1 MLLSLAESGWMP
13 DRVIRM
19 GIRRLLAKRLRSLPQ
34 PAQRHAQELQIVE
47 LLSKDILAVE
57 TQKAN
62 EQHYEVPALFF
73 QRVLGK
79 HLKYSCGY
87 FESETTSLDDAEEKM
102 LGLTCQRA
110 ELQDGQTIL
119 ELGCGWGSLT
129 VWMAENFPTAKITAV
144 SNSHSQ
150 KRFIEQRLQQRGLSN
165 VDVVTCDVNQ
175 FQTDLRYDR
184 VVSVEMFEHLRNYR
198 ELFRRI
204 AGWLLPEGKMFV
216 HVFCHRQSSYLFET
230 EGADNWMGRNF
241 FTGGTMPAADLFSRF
256 DQDLKI
262 EQQWQVNGLHY
273 WRTCEAWLKNLET
286 HRRELDSLF
295 QHQLSH
301 TAARVALQRW
311 RIFIMACAE
320 LFRYR
325 DGEEW
330 FVSHYRFRR
339 A

>member
-13 DRVIRM
+13 DSVIRM

-34 PAQRHAQELQIVE
+34 AAQRHAQELQIVE

-73 QRVLGK
+73 ERVLGK

-165 VDVVTCDVNQ
+165 VTVVTCDVNQ

-241 FTGGTMPAADLFSRF
+241 FTGGTMPSADLFSRF

-286 HRRELDSLF
+286 HRLELEKLF

>member
-13 DRVIRM
+13 DSVIRM

-73 QRVLGK
+73 ERVLGK

-129 VWMAENFPTAKITAV
+129 VWMAENFPTAKIIAV

-165 VDVVTCDVNQ
+165 VTVVTCDVNQ

>member
-301 TAARVALQRW
+301 TAAQVALQRW

>member
-73 QRVLGK
+73 ERVLGR

-150 KRFIEQRLQQRGLSN
+150 KRFIEQRLEQRGLSN
-165 VDVVTCDVNQ
+165 VTVVTCDVNQ
-175 FQTDLRYDR
+175 FQTNLLYDR